1 MGRCRDA
8 MENSIQHHI
17 IALENCGPVSVFL
30 QGDEKKLK
38 DGAVFITVHDVGATY
53 QNWVNFLKDESMVDI
68 RSRSVFLHVAIPGQE
83 PGAPD
88 LPKDFS
94 FPTMQQI
101 GVGLV
106 TILDQLRVKS
116 VIGLGN
122 GAGANIITRFAMMHP
137 TRVHGIVTVNNTAT
151 ESLGRFTDRLKARL
165 SALKPDQ
172 TEGLNERNAAS
183 FAEAYKRR
191 KEFMS
196 ELNDR
201 IKCEVLLI
209 TGMKSK
215 YVGDTEAIHREM
227 KPGLCSII
235 KVEEVSEPLIE
246 AMEKVAEA
254 VLLFC
259 QGLGLLPTIQRRV
272 SRQDSRGMAAKK
284 ENRKSSTMMG
294 LDVPQPRRV
303 LEKIPTPAMERA
315 TLSF

>member
-1 MGRCRDA
+1 
-8 MENSIQHHI
+8 MENPLQHHI

-30 QGDEKKLK
+30 QGDEKKLR

-83 PGAPD
+83 PGAQD

-116 VIGLGN
+116 VVGLGN

-172 TEGLNERNAAS
+172 KEGLNERNAAS

-201 IKCEVLLI
+201 IKCDVLLI

-227 KPGLCSII
+227 RPGLCSII

-259 QGLGLLPTIQRRV
+259 QGLGLLPTIQRRM

-284 ENRKSSTMMG
+284 ENRKSSTMME

>member
-8 MENSIQHHI
+8 MENSLQHHI

-30 QGDEKKLK
+30 QGDEKKLR

-53 QNWVNFLKDESMVDI
+53 QNWVNFLKHESMVDI
-68 RSRSVFLHVAIPGQE
+68 LSRSVFLHVAIPGQE
-83 PGAPD
+83 PGAQD

-116 VIGLGN
+116 VVGLGN

-137 TRVHGIVTVNNTAT
+137 TRVHGIVTVNNTFT
-151 ESLGRFTDRLKARL
+151 ERLKARL

-172 TEGLNERNAAS
+172 KEGLNERNAAS
-183 FAEAYKRR
+183 FAESYKRR

-201 IKCEVLLI
+201 IKCDVLLI

-227 KPGLCSII
+227 RPGLCSII
-235 KVEEVSEPLIE
+235 KVEDVSEPLIE

-259 QGLGLLPTIQRRV
+259 QGLGLLPTIQRRM
-272 SRQDSRGMAAKK
+272 SRQDSRAMAAKK
-284 ENRKSSTMMG
+284 ENRKSSTMME